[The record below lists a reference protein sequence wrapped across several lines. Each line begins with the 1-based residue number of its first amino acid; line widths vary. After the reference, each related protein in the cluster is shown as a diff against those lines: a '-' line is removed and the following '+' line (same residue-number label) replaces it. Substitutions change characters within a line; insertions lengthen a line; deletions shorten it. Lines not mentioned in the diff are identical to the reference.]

1 MTRLKMVFLGVAAA
15 LTLGACTNPEVPAGY
30 EGYVYYKPLIFGKMQ
45 FRKAMRG
52 PASTGVSWRLYSVNV
67 NMRARSFNEHFDL
80 LTSDNLN
87 VSFEVNT
94 RIQPKTGQVKT
105 IVEDWGGES
114 WYEWN
119 VKEPLRTIVRETVTE
134 FRAAEI
140 QLDTPKVKAQIDQK
154 LIAKYK
160 GSPFEILS
168 VDIGEIKFPDRV
180 AAAIQKKI
188 AASEQL
194 KKQQFV
200 LEKTKKEAAIAV
212 LEALRVAKQQRI
224 ISQTLDPLYVQRKA
238 VEVYKKIGA
247 SEDKTII
254 LLPTS
259 PDGTGMPLVMSRGK
273 RKTLTAADEKL
284 LERMEAKYMALARSA
299 GINDVGAR
307 ASGSKG
313 IEVPPGNGATPPPDD
328 GATPPPDDGATPPPA
343 TPAPAGDQPATPAPA
358 TP

>member
-1 MTRLKMVFLGVAAA
+1 MTRLKMAFLGVAAA
-15 LTLGACTNPEVPAGY
+15 LTLGACTNPEVSAGF

-67 NMRARSFNEHFDL
+67 DMRSRSFNEHFDL

-94 RIQPKTGQVKT
+94 RIQPKSGQVKT

-140 QLDTPKVKAQIDQK
+140 QLDTPKVKAQIDHK

-238 VEVYKKIGA
+238 VEVYKKIGT
-247 SEDKTII
+247 SEDKTVI
-254 LLPTS
+254 LLPTAT
-259 PDGTGMPLVMSRGK
+259 DGTGMPLVMSRGK
-273 RKTLTAADEKL
+273 RKTLSPADEKL
-284 LERMEAKYMALARSA
+284 LEHMEQKYMSLAQEA
-299 GINDVGAR
+299 ATDPGAE
-307 ASGSKG
+307 ASSH
-313 IEVPPGNGATPPPDD
+313 PGDNGAK
-328 GATPPPDDGATPPPA
+328 PPA
-343 TPAPAGDQPATPAPA
+343 DKAAKPPAPA